1 MKFTESINKL
11 DQALSEVLDG
21 KAYGL
26 ATRVIEFNGRDSTAS
41 SGVRNPL
48 KADEIIPVTIDDRYQ
63 VIWHHRLDNI
73 IPRREKTGA
82 YGNQEFGI
90 KYEYNIISVFAVRSD
105 YKGFLFEDILGI
117 LSNYTT
123 LIDANFE
130 SSVVYRQEYEA
141 AEDRDSPFPKFSLFS
156 VRSYMLIID
165 GSDSNECC

>member
-63 VIWHHRLDNI
+63 VLWHHRLDNI
-73 IPRREKTGA
+73 IPRRERNGA
-82 YGNQEFGI
+82 YGSQEFGV

-156 VRSYMLIID
+156 VRSYMLVTD